1 MSRRPLVVLYN
12 PTSVFYTMPLGPLA
26 VASSVDRAEFDVRII
41 DGRLEADPLAAV
53 LSCLDDAVVL
63 GLSVLTGD
71 PIRDALRVSRAAK
84 ARRPDLPVVWGGWH
98 PSLFPEETLADPSI
112 DIAVLGQGEATFAA
126 LLERLVDGGTD
137 GAKPRFDLDDVAG
150 LVFRRDGEVVRTP
163 ARPMVPIHD
172 LPAVDYS
179 LVPVDDYFGLKGQRQ
194 LDYIASIG
202 CHFRCAFCADPFVYE
217 RRWTGLEPS
226 RIGQEVEDLWRRHA
240 FTELAFQDETFFT
253 YRDRA
258 ESMAES
264 FLERGLSFGW
274 TATLRADQA
283 VRLGEAGLA
292 LCVRSGL
299 RRVLVGVESGSQE
312 MLDWML
318 KDVTVDQV
326 LETAAMCVQL
336 RLGAIFPFIVGFPG
350 ESEES
355 VRATVA
361 LIKRLRAMSPAF
373 ETPLFYF
380 KPYPGSRITDDLVRQ
395 GHTLPS
401 SLEEWAN
408 FDFIG
413 SSGPWVSD
421 DKYQWFERFKF
432 YNRFAG
438 GAETWR
444 RWPLQRLARWR
455 CRRDFYRFP
464 LERAIVERLR
474 PSTPLS

>member
-1 MSRRPLVVLYN
+1 MSRRPQVVLYN

-26 VASSVDRAEFDVRII
+26 VASSLDRTTCDVRII
-41 DGRLEADPLAAV
+41 DGRLETDPVAAV
-53 LSCLDDAVVL
+53 LQSLGGAVAL
-63 GLSVLTGD
+63 GMSVLTGE

-84 ARRPDLPVVWGGWH
+84 ARFPNLPIVWGGWH
-98 PSLFPEETLADPSI
+98 PSLFPVETLAEPSI

-126 LLERLVDGGTD
+126 LLERLVDRSWP
-137 GAKPRFDLDDVAG
+137 GADLDDIAG
-150 LVFRRDGEVVRTP
+150 LAVRRDGEVVRTP
-163 ARPMVPIHD
+163 ARPMVPMND
-172 LPAVDYS
+172 LPPVDYS
-179 LVPVDDYFGLKGQRQ
+179 LLPVDAYFGLKQQRQ
-194 LDYIASIG
+194 LDYITSIG

-217 RRWTGLEPS
+217 RRWTGLAPS
-226 RIGQEVEDLWRRHA
+226 RIGEEVEALWRRHA

-258 ESMAES
+258 EAMADD
-264 FLERGLSFGW
+264 FLQRGLSFEW

-326 LETAAMCVQL
+326 LETAAMCVRL

-350 ESEES
+350 ESDES
-355 VRATVA
+355 VRASVD
-361 LIKRLRAMSPAF
+361 LIKRLRAMSPEF

-380 KPYPGSRITDDLVRQ
+380 KPYPGSRITDDLVQQ
-395 GHTLPS
+395 GHALPTTL
-401 SLEEWAN
+401 EAWAD

-421 DKYQWFERFKF
+421 DKYQWLERFKF
-432 YNRFAG
+432 YNRFSG

-455 CRRDFYRFP
+455 CRRDFYEFP
-464 LERAIVERLR
+464 IERAIVERLR